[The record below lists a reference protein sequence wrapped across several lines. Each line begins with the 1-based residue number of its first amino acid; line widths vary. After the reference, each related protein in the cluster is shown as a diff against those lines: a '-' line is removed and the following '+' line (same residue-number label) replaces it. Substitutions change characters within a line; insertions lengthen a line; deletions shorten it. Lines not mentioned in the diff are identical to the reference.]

1 MEMNNGE
8 NMDFVCMYCK
18 QELENVAQYLNLSED
33 VVTLLSRV
41 EHVHSAELEVGEQ
54 RYRAYRVQHNS
65 ALGPT
70 KGGIRFHPDVNV
82 EEVATLAYLMSLKTA
97 LLGLPFGGAKGGV
110 NVNPKLLSQEQLEE
124 LSRAYVRA
132 FYKHMGPWKDVPA
145 PDVYTNEQVMAWM
158 LDEYEKLTHTHAP
171 GFITGKPLIL
181 GGSEGRDV
189 ATAYGAYVII
199 KALVES
205 VIKKDRREVRVSIQG
220 FGNAGL
226 NLAKLLAEDGF
237 NVVAVSDSS
246 TGIYNPH
253 GLRTFDLIE
262 FKKKHKSL
270 KHWDYDTKIGSE
282 EVLFLEDVDIVVP
295 SALGNV
301 INKHNVD
308 NVKAPYV
315 VEVANAP
322 ITPDADV
329 VLREKGV
336 EVVPAILA
344 NAGGVV
350 VSWLEWVQ
358 NNTGYYWSQEEVL
371 EKASVKMNNAF
382 KAVVRKKK
390 GGMTWRDSAYALAIE
405 RIVQAETMRGHV

>member
-1 MEMNNGE
+1 M
-8 NMDFVCMYCK
+8 
-18 QELENVAQYLNLSED
+18 
-33 VVTLLSRV
+33 
-41 EHVHSAELEVGEQ
+41 
-54 RYRAYRVQHNS
+54 
-65 ALGPT
+65 
-70 KGGIRFHPDVNV
+70 
-82 EEVATLAYLMSLKTA
+82 
-97 LLGLPFGGAKGGV
+97 
-110 NVNPKLLSQEQLEE
+110 
-124 LSRAYVRA
+124 
-132 FYKHMGPWKDVPA
+132 
-145 PDVYTNEQVMAWM
+145 
-158 LDEYEKLTHTHAP
+158 
-171 GFITGKPLIL
+171 
-181 GGSEGRDV
+181 
-189 ATAYGAYVII
+189 
-199 KALVES
+199 
-205 VIKKDRREVRVSIQG
+205 
-220 FGNAGL
+220 
-226 NLAKLLAEDGF
+226 
-237 NVVAVSDSS
+237 AVSDAS

-315 VEVANAP
+315 GEGANAP

-329 VLREKGV
+329 VVREKGV